1 VLLKALLLAT
11 KSIEDIWRRAALA
24 RIRAANPLKDG
35 NIARLCPTR
44 GECTRHWQHNEES
57 TKMSQA
63 YERASLSSRADLI
76 EKLGEKIAGPT
87 TLPDQFWL

>member
-1 VLLKALLLAT
+1 L
-11 KSIEDIWRRAALA
+11 
-24 RIRAANPLKDG
+24 
-35 NIARLCPTR
+35 
-44 GECTRHWQHNEES
+44 
-57 TKMSQA
+57 SQA